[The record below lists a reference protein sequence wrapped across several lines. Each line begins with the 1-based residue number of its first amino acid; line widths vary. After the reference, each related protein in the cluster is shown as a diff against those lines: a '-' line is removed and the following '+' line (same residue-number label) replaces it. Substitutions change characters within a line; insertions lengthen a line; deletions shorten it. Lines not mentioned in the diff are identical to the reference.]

1 MVERLSP
8 TGTISPSVPDGAIP
22 AEKVE
27 TKLAAGQRARR
38 AGRFLKGP
46 IPLSWIRQNIHSPA
60 VRLLLVLRA
69 HSDIQREMEIHLTDD
84 ILRDAGVTDRKVAYR
99 AIQRLEAGG
108 SLTVQR
114 KRGQRAIVYLKG
126 GRNDPVSRH
135 I

>member
-8 TGTISPSVPDGAIP
+8 TGTISPSVPDDAIP

-27 TKLAAGQRARR
+27 TRLAARQRDRR
-38 AGRFLKGP
+38 SGRFLLGP
-46 IPLSWIRQNIHSPA
+46 IQLSWIRQNIHSPA
-60 VRLLLVLRA
+60 DRLLLALLA
-69 HSDIQREMEIHLTDD
+69 HAIMRRKRELHLTAD
-84 ILRDAGVTDRKVAYR
+84 ILRDAGISDRKITYR
-99 AIQRLEAGG
+99 AVKKLEDGG
-108 SLTVQR
+108 SITVQR